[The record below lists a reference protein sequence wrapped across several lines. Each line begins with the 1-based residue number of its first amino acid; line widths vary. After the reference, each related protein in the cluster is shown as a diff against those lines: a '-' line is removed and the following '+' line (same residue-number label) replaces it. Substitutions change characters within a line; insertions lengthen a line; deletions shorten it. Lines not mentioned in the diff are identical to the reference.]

1 MLENILRKVL
11 EYGFYFID
19 RPYLIVYMITMF
31 TLGYF
36 LIYLLPNTF
45 VFKRI
50 LAIFVI
56 ATQLVYVIWRLG
68 YTLVFSSF
76 ADGVVSVSLFVTELL
91 GIILGIIFF
100 WTITTPPNDVY
111 YRTAPEPLEGQY
123 PTKDASLPRVDVFI
137 PTVNEPLDILERTVS
152 MASFLDYPRD
162 KLNIYVLDDGHR
174 SEVAELAQT
183 LGVHYL
189 NRPDK
194 KDAKAGNLNYA
205 LSQTD
210 GDLIAI
216 LDADMVPQQSFLK
229 ETVGFFKDP
238 SVAFVQTPQSFFNPD
253 PYQANLMFFERL
265 PGDQAFFMLDVQRS
279 RAMYNATM
287 FVGTNAL
294 FSRNALIS
302 IGGFATQSLTEDLLT
317 GMQLQAHGYTTI
329 FYEKIL
335 VQGLAPQSY
344 KDLIQQRDRWCRGN
358 VQSFKVAN
366 PLTLKGLSWMQR
378 ILYTQS
384 TLYWTYGIQKMMF
397 LLAPLLFLYAH
408 IYPVRATLE
417 SLTLFWLPQFT
428 LSYAAFRK
436 LTDGRRSFIASH
448 LYEVSLAPWM
458 ALSFIKE
465 WLGIRSKKKK
475 STFTVTPK
483 EQQHVSPHVFIEGA
497 LLFSFLTFL
506 AIGGLIK
513 ATSDYIMH
521 QVESSALIMNVFWV
535 LFNLI
540 ALIYSIFLSVER
552 PSRRKG
558 ERHLYF
564 PLNLS
569 IVNGKGTIHADAF
582 RLMDISETGARF
594 LCYDR
599 SNRCALHHH
608 SLVKINI
615 QEQNGTI
622 YRLHTRIVEAKPT
635 HRKVK
640 HPILAV
646 SRSSKIFV
654 VRIQWERATLFE
666 RQALYRLIYNAP
678 LPLARD
684 RIVEQSHWFIHL
696 FYLISFYL
704 LNLSLKSRLL
714 KLFKIKRTPTR
725 SPSDISNKL
734 SIEQK
739 KTEQIR
745 SVDKDASL

>member
-1 MLENILRKVL
+1 MIESILHRIV
-11 EYGFYFID
+11 EYGLYFID
-19 RPYLIVYMITMF
+19 RPLFIVYMITMF
-31 TLGYF
+31 ALGYF
-36 LIYLLPNTF
+36 LIYLLPSTIL
-45 VFKRI
+45 FKRI

-56 ATQLVYVIWRLG
+56 ATQLVYVIWRAL

-76 ADGVVSVSLFVTELL
+76 IDGVVSIGLFITELL
-91 GIILGIIFF
+91 GIILGVIFF
-100 WTITTPPNDVY
+100 WTITTPPKDIY
-111 YRTAPEPLEGQY
+111 YRTTPEPLEGQY
-123 PTKDASLPRVDVFI
+123 PTIDYSLPRVDVFI
-137 PTVNEPLDILERTVS
+137 PTVNEPIELLERTLS

-162 KLNIYVLDDGHR
+162 RLNIYVLDDGHR
-174 SEVAELAQT
+174 SEVAALAQT
-183 LGVHYL
+183 IGVQYL
-189 NRPDK
+189 KRPDK
-194 KDAKAGNLNYA
+194 KDAKAGNLNFA
-205 LSQTD
+205 LSQTT

-265 PGDQAFFMLDVQRS
+265 PSDQAFFMLDIQRA

-287 FVGTNAL
+287 FVGTNAV
-294 FSRNALIS
+294 FSRNALKS

-317 GMQLQAHGYTTI
+317 GMKLQAQGYTTI

-358 VQSFKVAN
+358 VQSFKAAN

-384 TLYWTYGIQKMMF
+384 TLYWTFGIQKIMF
-397 LLAPLLFLYAH
+397 LLAPLLFLYAN

-448 LYEVSLAPWM
+448 LYEISLAPWM
-458 ALSFIKE
+458 ALSFIQE
-465 WLGIRSKKKK
+465 WLGIRSKKRKV
-475 STFTVTPK
+475 TFSVTPK
-483 EQQHVSPHVFIEGA
+483 EQQHRSPHTFIKGVI
-497 LLFSFLTFL
+497 LFSVLTL
-506 AIGGLIK
+506 LSLGGLIK
-513 ATSDYIMH
+513 GALDSLKH
-521 QVESSALIMNVFWV
+521 QVDTSAFVMNAFWV
-535 LFNLI
+535 FFNLI
-540 ALIYSIFLSVER
+540 ALIYSIFLSIER
-552 PSRRKG
+552 PSKRKG
-558 ERHLYF
+558 ERHTHL
-564 PLNLS
+564 PLHLS
-569 IVNGKGTIHADAF
+569 INGKNTIHADDYQ
-582 RLMDISETGARF
+582 LVDISETGARF

-599 SNRCALHHH
+599 FGRCTLHGQ
-608 SLVKINI
+608 SVVAINI

-622 YRLHTRIVEAKPT
+622 HRLHGRIVEAKLNHP
-635 HRKVK
+635 KVR
-640 HPILAV
+640 HPSNTFYPSPIY
-646 SRSSKIFV
+646 I
-654 VRIQWERATLFE
+654 VRIQWERATLPE
-666 RQALYRLIYNAP
+666 RQVLYRLIYNAP

-696 FYLISFYL
+696 FYLVSFYL
-704 LNLSLKSRLL
+704 LNLSLKNLL
-714 KLFKIKRTPTR
+714 KAFRVKRTLNR
-725 SPSDISNKL
+725 SPYDISNKL
-734 SIEQK
+734 SIEQE

-745 SVDKDASL
+745 SVDKDAFL